1 LTSVKAL
8 HAVRPKLSYEK
19 FIRAKM
25 AVVESHGIEVKASE
39 IHPWLKPHARDIVC
53 WGLKLGSAAIFAAFG
68 LHKTSIQLEIARLIV
83 KKTGGRFLIVA
94 PLGVRQEFKRD
105 AEKLGII
112 IRFVR
117 RIEECAGRGVFI
129 TNYETVRDG
138 KLDPSRF
145 TGASLDE
152 AAVLADRGNKTF
164 GEFAFKLFNT
174 VKYKFVATATP
185 SPNEYQEL
193 LSYAAFLGVA
203 DISQA
208 RTRFFKRNP
217 QKMDEL
223 TLHPHKVREFHLWLS
238 GWAIFL
244 QSPSDMGYSDEG
256 YKLPPLEIHWHEIPA
271 GFTAEDAN
279 NAKGTGL
286 SWAEA
291 AVAKKL
297 IDPFIDREINGSET
311 GTPKGFLKSGPRQ
324 RELIKRP
331 AIGMIDAAREKRDSL
346 NARLA
351 KLMELRAIAPDEH
364 RIIWHDLEAERKA
377 IEKAI
382 PSATTVYGKQDLE
395 EREKAIINFSDGS
408 ISELATK
415 PVIAGSGCNFQRHC
429 SWAIFMGVGFK
440 FREFIQAIHR
450 IYRFLQTRPVRID
463 IIYTERERE
472 VKRVLEEKWEQHK
485 KLTAQMSEI
494 IREYGLARNALEQE
508 LRRTLGVERKEESG
522 PGWTSAC
529 NDSVYEMPRLKSDC
543 AGLILTS
550 LPFGNQYEYTPSYH
564 DLGHTD
570 TNEHFFEQMDYL
582 TPELYRILK
591 PGRAAAV
598 HVKDRIVPSGM
609 SGLGFQTVY
618 DFHSDVKRHF
628 CQHGFAFLGMNTIVT
643 DVVRENDQTYRLGW
657 TEQCKDGS
665 RMGYGLPEY
674 LLLFRKP
681 PTDRSN
687 GYADEPVMKHKPDCF
702 SDAGEVVEYSDQD
715 KYRAILGT
723 GYSRARW
730 QLDAHGFARSNGNR
744 LLAPED
750 MTGLDWP
757 TIFKLYRQH
766 SISTIYDYQHHV
778 ELGETLDRAGQL
790 PRDFMLLPPQSWHPD
805 VWTDV
810 MRART
815 LNAAQTQKGREKHIC
830 PLQFD
835 IVDRVIER
843 FSMPG
848 ELVVD
853 PFAGIGTVLLRGLKL
868 GREVYGSELSER
880 YWWDGVQ
887 YCKGV
892 EKDVKTPTLFDALE
906 DLTTDTTDTTDRT
919 DLHESEEA
927 RV

>member
-1 LTSVKAL
+1 MTPVAPRKT
-8 HAVRPKLSYEK
+8 YEQ
-19 FIRAKM
+19 FLRAKM
-25 AVVESHGIEVKASE
+25 AVAEASGLEIKVSE
-39 IHPWLKPHARDIVC
+39 ISPLLKPHQRDIVR
-53 WGLKLGSAAIFAAFG
+53 WAVHKGQAAVFAVFG
-68 LHKTSIQLEIARLIV
+68 LGKTIIQLEIARQIV

-105 AEKLGII
+105 AVKLGVI

-117 RIEECAGRGVFI
+117 RIEECNGRGIFL

-138 KLDPSRF
+138 KLDPRRF

-152 AAVLADRGNKTF
+152 AAILADRGNKTF
-164 GEFAFKLFNT
+164 GEFAFKLFID

-203 DISQA
+203 DIGQA

-223 TLHPHKVREFHLWLS
+223 TLHPHKEREFWLWLS
-238 GWAIFL
+238 TWAIFL
-244 QSPSDMGYSDEG
+244 QRPSDLGYSDEG
-256 YKLPPLEIHWHEIPA
+256 YELPPLEVNWHEIPA
-271 GFTAEDAN
+271 HHGDTETRRDA
-279 NAKGTGL
+279 KQGT
-286 SWAEA
+286 
-291 AVAKKL
+291 L
-297 IDPFIDREINGSET
+297 IT
-311 GTPKGFLKSGPRQ
+311 
-324 RELIKRP
+324 RP
-331 AIGMIDAAREKRDSL
+331 ASGMIYAAREKRESL
-346 NARLA
+346 NARLG
-351 KLMELRAIAPDEH
+351 KLLELRAIAPEEH

-377 IEKAI
+377 IEKALPQTI
-382 PSATTVYGKQDLE
+382 TVYGTQDLE
-395 EREKAIINFSDGS
+395 EREKAIIKFSDGS
-408 ISELATK
+408 IPELATK

-450 IYRFLQTRPVRID
+450 IYRFLQTKPVRID
-463 IIYTERERE
+463 IIYTVAERE

-494 IREYGLARNALEQE
+494 IREYGLAKNALQQE
-508 LRRTLGVERKEESG
+508 LQRTLGVERKEERG
-522 PGWTSAC
+522 PGWTSVC
-529 NDSVYEMPRLKSDC
+529 NDSVHEMPRLGENS

-582 TPELYRILK
+582 TPELYRVLK
-591 PGRAAAV
+591 PGRVLAI
-598 HVKDRIVPSGM
+598 HCKDRIVPSGM
-609 SGLGFQTVY
+609 SGVGFQTVY
-618 DFHSDVKRHF
+618 YFHSDVARHF
-628 CQHGFAFLGMNTIVT
+628 EKHGFKSLGMKTIVT

-665 RMGYGLPEY
+665 RMGFGLPEY

-681 PTDRSN
+681 QTERSR
-687 GYADEPVMKHKPDCF
+687 GYADEPVVKQKPDCF
-702 SDAGEVVEYSDQD
+702 SESGAVVEWNEQH
-715 KYRAILGT
+715 KHRAIGGT

-730 QLDAHGFARSNGNR
+730 QLDAHGFSRSNGNR

-750 MTGLDWP
+750 LVGLDWP
-757 TIFKLYRQH
+757 AIFKLYREYCL
-766 SISTIYDYQHHV
+766 STIYDYQNHV
-778 ELGETLDRAGQL
+778 EVGEALDRDGQL

-815 LNAAQTQKGREKHIC
+815 LNAAQSQQGREKHIC

-835 IVDRVIER
+835 IVDRVIEQY
-843 FSMPG
+843 SMPG
-848 ELVVD
+848 ELVLD

-868 GREVYGSELSER
+868 NRQVYGCELSER

-887 YCKGV
+887 YLYAV
-892 EKDVKTPTLFDALE
+892 EKQTDIPTLFDLE
-906 DLTTDTTDTTDRT
+906 KIEEELPESPELPKLAIEKRDR
-919 DLHESEEA
+919 A
-927 RV
+927 